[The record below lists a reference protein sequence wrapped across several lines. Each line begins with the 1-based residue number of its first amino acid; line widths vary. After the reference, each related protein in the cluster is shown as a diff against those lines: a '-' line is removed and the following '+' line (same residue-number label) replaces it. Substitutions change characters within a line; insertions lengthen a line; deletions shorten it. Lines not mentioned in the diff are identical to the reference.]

1 MGECKCQEGIEVGG
15 LWDVWTVE
23 EDPGGKTRTEQDW
36 TLFNTGSCDEWRM
49 DGSRGPNDEEEELT
63 NATFVFYFFIWT
75 NQQLMKPVYQG
86 CMEKGIAHV
95 AEAAVGGVSSP
106 AGNSSGGQRRS
117 GKQQQQNGK
126 AKRS

>member
-1 MGECKCQEGIEVGG
+1 M
-15 LWDVWTVE
+15 
-23 EDPGGKTRTEQDW
+23 
-36 TLFNTGSCDEWRM
+36 S
-49 DGSRGPNDEEEELT
+49 
-63 NATFVFYFFIWT
+63 ATFVFYFFIWT

-95 AEAAVGGVSSP
+95 AEAAVGGASP